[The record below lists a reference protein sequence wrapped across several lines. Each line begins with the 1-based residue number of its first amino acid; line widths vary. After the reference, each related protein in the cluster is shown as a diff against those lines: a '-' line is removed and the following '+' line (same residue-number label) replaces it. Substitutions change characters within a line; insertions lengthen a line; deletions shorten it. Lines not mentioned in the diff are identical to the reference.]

1 MSRTRARSSRKASM
15 TWPATTR
22 YTLRTTLAVALIGM
36 LAACSGTS
44 APSATTEDRQ
54 LPTAW
59 PYANHDLSNTR
70 ATTASTINSSDVR
83 QLGIAWT
90 RPIAGVGAYGGAAST
105 PLVSNGTV
113 YFQDLASN
121 VTALSVDDGSAVWTT
136 TFDNSVIGPNGPAL
150 GGNSV
155 IAASSKDA
163 ITALDASTGDKRWT
177 TTLVKSPTAGVDIQ
191 PVAYDGLVYKST
203 VPGNQS
209 SFYAGGDS
217 GVITALN
224 TDTGKVA
231 WTFDTVKPSNLWG
244 DPKVNSGGGAWYPP
258 AIDESTGMSYWGT
271 GNPAPWPGVPGQPNG
286 SSRPGNNLYASSIV
300 ALDHSTGKLE
310 WYDQVRPHDL
320 FDLDFQSSP
329 ILLGANGSQPAE
341 VVGSGKAGIV
351 AAYDPDTG
359 KQLWSTPVG
368 VHRNDDLQ
376 AVPTGKTVAVEPGPL
391 GGVETP
397 MAAGDGMVFAAVDDL
412 PAQYTSTAF
421 QASSFDPTSGAGEF
435 VAIDAA
441 TGKVA
446 WSKKFPTM
454 ALGGATVVNDVV
466 FTATYDGHIYAYN
479 ATTGEQLW
487 SYDSPIG
494 INAWPAVAGD
504 TIVWPA
510 GVATGSTQPQLL
522 AFQLGSNGGVAGA
535 TPSATTSPTEA
546 QGGQATPNSNSLVVK
561 TPDGTVF
568 TPTTLDA
575 KADTKITVTYDNESS
590 LPHNLHFFAGSDAT
604 APSLAATKV
613 TTGPDVQ
620 KVSFTTPTKPGR
632 YFFQCDVH
640 PEIMTGS
647 LVVK

>member
-15 TWPATTR
+15 TWPTTTR
-22 YTLRTTLAVALIGM
+22 HTLRTTLGIALIGI
-36 LAACSGTS
+36 LVACSGTS
-44 APSATTEDRQ
+44 APSATSEDRQ

-70 ATTASTINSSDVR
+70 ATTDSTINSSDVS

-90 RPIAGVGAYGGAAST
+90 HPIAGVGAYGAAAST

-113 YFQDLASN
+113 YFQDLGSN
-121 VTALSVDDGSAVWTT
+121 VTALSVDDGSEVWTT
-136 TFDNSVIGPNGPAL
+136 RFDNSVIGPNGPAL
-150 GGNSV
+150 DGNSV

-191 PVAYDGLVYKST
+191 PVAYDGLVYTST

-286 SSRPGNNLYASSIV
+286 SSRPGNNLYTSSIV

-368 VHRNDDLQ
+368 DGVRGGRRPARAVHVHGVPGELVRSDQRRGRVRGDRRRHRQGRVVEEVPHHGARGRDRRQRRGVHGDLRRPHLCVQ
-376 AVPTGKTVAVEPGPL
+376 RDHRRAAVELRLADRDQRVAGSRRRHDRVA
-391 GGVETP
+391 GGCRQRQ
-397 MAAGDGMVFAAVDDL
+397 AATAARGVPDRGHRERRCGH
-412 PAQYTSTAF
+412 AERKRHA
-421 QASSFDPTSGAGEF
+421 GAGTRRRWGNVEQKR
-435 VAIDAA
+435 ARREDARRDGVHA
-441 TGKVA
+441 EHAGREGR
-446 WSKKFPTM
+446 
-454 ALGGATVVNDVV
+454 LEDHRDLRQRVN
-466 FTATYDGHIYAYN
+466 
-479 ATTGEQLW
+479 
-487 SYDSPIG
+487 
-494 INAWPAVAGD
+494 PAAR
-504 TIVWPA
+504 
-510 GVATGSTQPQLL
+510 
-522 AFQLGSNGGVAGA
+522 
-535 TPSATTSPTEA
+535 
-546 QGGQATPNSNSLVVK
+546 
-561 TPDGTVF
+561 
-568 TPTTLDA
+568 
-575 KADTKITVTYDNESS
+575 
-590 LPHNLHFFAGSDAT
+590 
-604 APSLAATKV
+604 PSLLRRLGRHGAEPRV
-613 TTGPDVQ
+613 DQGRDGP
-620 KVSFTTPTKPGR
+620 
-632 YFFQCDVH
+632 
-640 PEIMTGS
+640 
-647 LVVK
+647 

>member
-1 MSRTRARSSRKASM
+1 MTWRTTTSRTHRPSLLIAG
-15 TWPATTR
+15 
-22 YTLRTTLAVALIGM
+22 VALIALM
-36 LAACSGTS
+36 LACSSTS
-44 APSATTEDRQ
+44 SPSATTQDRQ
-54 LPTAW
+54 LSTAW
-59 PYANHDLSNTR
+59 LYANHDLSNTR
-70 ATTASTINSSDVR
+70 STTDSTINSSTVG

-90 RPIAGVGAYGGAAST
+90 HPIQGVGAYGGAAST
-105 PLVSNGTV
+105 PLISNGTV

-121 VTALSVDDGSAVWTT
+121 VTALKVDDGSQQWSTK
-136 TFDNSVIGPNGPAL
+136 FNHPVIGPNGPAL
-150 GGNSV
+150 NGSNV
-155 IAASSKDA
+155 IVASDKNT
-163 ITALDASTGDKRWT
+163 ITALDASDGSQQWST
-177 TTLVKSPTAGVDIQ
+177 TVETSPTAGVDIQ
-191 PVAYDGLVYKST
+191 PVAYDGLVYTST

-209 SFYAGGDS
+209 SFYAGGDE
-217 GVITALN
+217 GVIKALDAN
-224 TDTGKVA
+224 SGKVA
-231 WTFDTVKPSNLWG
+231 WTFDTVKSPDLWG
-244 DPKVNSGGGAWYPP
+244 DQKVNSGGGAWYPP
-258 AIDESTGMSYWGT
+258 AIDEATGLSYWGI

-286 SSRPGNNLYASSIV
+286 SSRPGNDLYTSSIV
-300 ALDHSTGKLE
+300 ALDHGTGKLR
-310 WYDQVRPHDL
+310 WFDQVREHDL

-341 VVGSGKAGIV
+341 VIGSGKAGVVV
-351 AAYDPDTG
+351 AFDPASG
-359 KQLWSTPVG
+359 KELWSTPVG
-368 VHRNDDLQ
+368 VHKNDDLS
-376 AVPTGKTVAVEPGPL
+376 AVPNGKTVTVAPGPL

-421 QASSFDPTSGAGEF
+421 QASSFDATKGTGEF

-446 WSKKFPTM
+446 WSKKYPSM

-466 FTATYDGHIYAYN
+466 FTATYDGHIYAYS
-479 ATTGEQLW
+479 ATTGQELW

-522 AFQLGSNGGVAGA
+522 AFRLGSNGGVAGA

-546 QGGQATPNSNSLVVK
+546 QGGQGGGQATPNSNSLVVK

-590 LPHNLHFFAGSDAT
+590 LPHNVHFFAGSDGT

-613 TTGPDVQ
+613 ATGPDVQ